1 MGWPSRFLIG
11 FFLWIGLDQ
20 GLSFGQ
26 DSVPSVCLVLG
37 APGEPLYGNMF
48 QQWAQLWS
56 ESSQGTTV
64 QWIGPV
70 NPVQVSPIQ
79 VSPVPIGVADGT
91 SDRERLK
98 AWIDRVEQ
106 VPEEGTYWLVLM
118 GHGTHDGKTTKFNLQ
133 GSDVTA
139 QELGQWLIG
148 SKHRWVIAVCGSSS
162 GPFLAAL
169 SHPNRVVIASTKSGS
184 ESNFSRFG
192 GFFAQS
198 ICDPESDLD
207 HDRAI
212 SVLEAFV
219 SASRRTQRYYED
231 NKLLATEQAILDDNG
246 DGKGT
251 PADFYRGLKLIKRSD
266 DGKVDGVLARGV
278 WLKEPIQRE
287 GLSSQD
293 RGLIEQLEKRL
304 DDLRAQRSSIDSQR
318 YYAELEDV
326 FLQIARI
333 LYPAS
338 R

>member
-1 MGWPSRFLIG
+1 
-11 FFLWIGLDQ
+11 
-20 GLSFGQ
+20 
-26 DSVPSVCLVLG
+26 
-37 APGEPLYGNMF
+37 
-48 QQWAQLWS
+48 
-56 ESSQGTTV
+56 
-64 QWIGPV
+64 
-70 NPVQVSPIQ
+70 
-79 VSPVPIGVADGT
+79 
-91 SDRERLK
+91 
-98 AWIDRVEQ
+98 
-106 VPEEGTYWLVLM
+106 M

-133 GSDVTA
+133 GSDVSA

-198 ICDPESDLD
+198 ISDPESDLD

-251 PADFYRGLKLIKRSD
+251 PADFYRGLRLIKRSD

>member
-1 MGWPSRFLIG
+1 MDWPSRFLIG
-11 FFLWIGLDQ
+11 VLLWIGFGKEASL
-20 GLSFGQ
+20 GQ
-26 DSVPSVCLVLG
+26 DQVPCVCVVLG

-48 QQWAQLWS
+48 QQWAESWH
-56 ESSQGTTV
+56 ESSQGKTV

-70 NPVQVSPIQ
+70 NPAQVSPAQ
-79 VSPVPIGVADGT
+79 VGVVDGT

-106 VPEEGTYWLVLM
+106 VTDERTYWLVLM
-118 GHGTHDGKTTKFNLQ
+118 GHGTHDGKITKFNLQ
-133 GSDVTA
+133 GSDVSA
-139 QELGQWLIG
+139 QELGQWLSG

-169 SHPNRVVIASTKSGS
+169 SHPDRVVIASTKSGS

-198 ICDPESDLD
+198 ISDPESDLD

-219 SASRRTQRYYED
+219 SASRMTQRYYED
-231 NKLLATEQAILDDNG
+231 NKWLATEQAILDDNG

-251 PADFYRGLKLIKRSD
+251 PADFYRGLRLIKRPEK
-266 DGKVDGVLARGV
+266 GEVDGLLARGV
-278 WLKEPIQRE
+278 WLKEPTQRE

-293 RGLIEQLEKRL
+293 KSLIEQLDKRL
-304 DDLRAQRSSIDSQR
+304 DDLRAQRSSMDSLR
-318 YYAELEDV
+318 YYAELEEI
-326 FLQIARI
+326 FLQMARI
-333 LYPAS
+333 LYPAN

>member
-1 MGWPSRFLIG
+1 
-11 FFLWIGLDQ
+11 
-20 GLSFGQ
+20 
-26 DSVPSVCLVLG
+26 
-37 APGEPLYGNMF
+37 
-48 QQWAQLWS
+48 
-56 ESSQGTTV
+56 V

-70 NPVQVSPIQ
+70 NPTQVSPAQ
-79 VSPVPIGVADGT
+79 SGVVDGT

-133 GSDVTA
+133 GSDVSS
-139 QELGQWLIG
+139 QELGQWFSG

-198 ICDPESDLD
+198 ISDPESDLD

-212 SVLEAFV
+212 SVLEAFA
-219 SASRRTQRYYED
+219 SASRKTQRYYVD
-231 NKLLATEQAILDDNG
+231 NQLLATEQAILDDNG

-251 PADFYRGLKLIKRSD
+251 PADFYRGLRLIKRSE

-304 DDLRAQRSSIDSQR
+304 DDLRAKRNSMDSQR
-318 YYAELEDV
+318 YYADLEEV
-326 FLQIARI
+326 FLQMARI

>member
-11 FFLWIGLDQ
+11 FFLWIGFDQ
-20 GLSFGQ
+20 GLSLGQ

-48 QQWAQLWS
+48 QQWAQRWS
-56 ESSQGTTV
+56 ESTQGTAV

-70 NPVQVSPIQ
+70 NPTQVSPAQ
-79 VSPVPIGVADGT
+79 SGVVDGT

-133 GSDVTA
+133 GSDVSS
-139 QELGQWLIG
+139 QELGQWFSG

-198 ICDPESDLD
+198 ISDPESDLD

-212 SVLEAFV
+212 SVLEAFA
-219 SASRRTQRYYED
+219 SASRKTQRYYVD
-231 NKLLATEQAILDDNG
+231 NQLLATEQAILDDNG

-251 PADFYRGLKLIKRSD
+251 PADFFRGLGLIKRSE

-304 DDLRAQRSSIDSQR
+304 DDLRAKRNSMDSQR
-318 YYAELEDV
+318 YYADLEEV
-326 FLQIARI
+326 FLQMARI

>member
-11 FFLWIGLDQ
+11 FFLWIGFDQ
-20 GLSFGQ
+20 GLSLGQ

-48 QQWAQLWS
+48 QQWAQRWS
-56 ESSQGTTV
+56 ESTQGTAV

-70 NPVQVSPIQ
+70 NPTQVSPAQ
-79 VSPVPIGVADGT
+79 SGVVDGT

-133 GSDVTA
+133 GSDVSS
-139 QELGQWLIG
+139 QELGQWFSG

-198 ICDPESDLD
+198 ISDPESDLD

-219 SASRRTQRYYED
+219 SASRKTQRYYVD
-231 NKLLATEQAILDDNG
+231 NQLLATEQAILDDNG

-251 PADFYRGLKLIKRSD
+251 PADFYRGLRLIKRSE

-304 DDLRAQRSSIDSQR
+304 DDLRAKRNSMDSQR
-318 YYAELEDV
+318 YYADLEEV
-326 FLQIARI
+326 FLQMARI

>member
-11 FFLWIGLDQ
+11 FFLWIGFDQ
-20 GLSFGQ
+20 GLSLGQ

-48 QQWAQLWS
+48 QQWAQRWS
-56 ESSQGTTV
+56 ESTQGTAV

-70 NPVQVSPIQ
+70 NPTQVSPAQ
-79 VSPVPIGVADGT
+79 SGVVDGT

-133 GSDVTA
+133 GSDVSS
-139 QELGQWLIG
+139 QELGQWFSG

-198 ICDPESDLD
+198 ISDPESDLD

-212 SVLEAFV
+212 SVLEAFA
-219 SASRRTQRYYED
+219 SASRKTQRYYVD
-231 NKLLATEQAILDDNG
+231 NQLLATEQAILDDNG

-251 PADFYRGLKLIKRSD
+251 PADFYRGLGLIKRSE

-304 DDLRAQRSSIDSQR
+304 DDLRAKRNSMDSQR
-318 YYAELEDV
+318 YYADLEEV
-326 FLQIARI
+326 FLQMARI